1 MGWGEEGRGEE
12 GSGRREEGG
21 TRLAPPR
28 PQVAANAER
37 LREGAGPRGRG
48 LRSRSPALSPGHR
61 RPGPCPRP
69 RAYNPGCAPKPA
81 LLRRPLPPL
90 VAR

>member
-1 MGWGEEGRGEE
+1 MQKQKKRQRLDGKQQ
-12 GSGRREEGG
+12 RRLKE
-21 TRLAPPR
+21 
-28 PQVAANAER
+28 
-37 LREGAGPRGRG
+37 LREGGLGGLQSGPRGRG

-81 LLRRPLPPL
+81 LLRRLLPPL
-90 VAR
+90 VTR